1 MWSTAF
7 HFGPTRYLFR
17 STTDCFRSTRCNACL
32 LTWPQAYQSDLN
44 SLTDQCGLPFHTS
57 DPPDTHSDLF
67 RSIINGFRSTRCNPG
82 LLLDKFSLSSTSQ
95 FWKIQ
100 LIYLVFRFTLWFQ
113 QIPTRIYR
121 QWFQIDL
128 MQWRPTNSV
137 QGLPVRLEKSN
148 WSTWFTASHFGSTR
162 YLFKSTVYGLR
173 STRSPILILQKTPR
187 QIDPPVQIMSYR
199 QSQRS
204 TTKIIWSITKCICPP
219 TKHVVHRLAQW
230 LHQILFRIYREWFK
244 VH

>member
-17 STTDCFRSTRCNACL
+17 SFTDCFRSTRCNACL

-44 SLTDQCGLPFHTS
+44 SLTDQCSLPFHTS

-128 MQWRPTNSV
+128 RQLRPTNSIP
-137 QGLPVRLEKSN
+137 GLPVRLEKSN

-162 YLFKSTVYGLR
+162 YPFR
-173 STRSPILILQKTPR
+173 SAANGFRSNR
-187 QIDPPVQIMSYR
+187 
-199 QSQRS
+199 
-204 TTKIIWSITKCICPP
+204 CN
-219 TKHVVHRLAQW
+219 
-230 LHQILFRIYREWFK
+230 
-244 VH
+244 